1 MLSAELAMIT
11 CNQIGNIH
19 SIETFGSVD
28 GPGVRYIV
36 FLKGCNMRCAYCH
49 NPDTWTLDGSINETA
64 KEVFDKAIRYKAYW
78 KNGGGITVSGGEPL
92 LQLDFLIELFT
103 LCKQDNIN
111 TCIDT
116 SGEPFD
122 SSNSEWMSKFNR
134 LMELTDLL
142 LVDIKHIDND
152 AHISLTGKP
161 NTNILGMIKYLD
173 SINKP
178 IWIRHVLV
186 PSINEDEKSLT
197 RLRDF
202 INTLHNVQ
210 RVEVLPY
217 HTLGVHKYEKLGIKY
232 RLDGIDPPS
241 KETIKKANE
250 ILETSKYKKS

>member
-1 MLSAELAMIT
+1 MLSAELAMTIYNT
-11 CNQIGNIH
+11 LGNIH

-49 NPDTWTLDGSINETA
+49 NPDTWSNDGA
-64 KEVFDKAIRYKAYW
+64 LKEDAQSVLDKALRYKEYW

-103 LCKQDNIN
+103 LCKENNVN

-122 SSNSEWMSKFNR
+122 LNDKEFMSKFNK
-134 LMELTDLL
+134 LMEVTDLL

-152 AHISLTGKP
+152 SHIKLTGKP
-161 NTNILGMIKYLD
+161 NTNILEMIKYLD

-186 PSINEDEKSLT
+186 PTINDDDKSLND
-197 RLRDF
+197 LHSF
-202 INTLHNVQ
+202 IDSLHNVK
-210 RVEVLPY
+210 RVEILPY
-217 HTLGVHKYEKLGIKY
+217 HTLGVPKYEKLGIKY
-232 RLDGIDPPS
+232 RLEGIDPPS
-241 KETIKKANE
+241 SESIKKAND
-250 ILETSKYKKS
+250 ILETSKYHI